1 MLMCKITNF
10 LEMFMGLVEFWAK
23 LDWPICCGWCIY
35 G

>member
-1 MLMCKITNF
+1 
-10 LEMFMGLVEFWAK
+10 MGLVEFWAK